1 MKVRGDD
8 VILGG
13 KLEHSQVRP
22 VTMRLF
28 VSEKNGIFPYFIDE
42 IGCFGIYLGRR
53 CGCLWARLG
62 MYYMIL
68 GGQSV
73 VLHSKFIRLGGR
85 VKHI

>member
-1 MKVRGDD
+1 MRGDD

-68 GGQSV
+68 GGESV
-73 VLHSKFIRLGGR
+73 VPHSKFIRLGGR